1 MAILWGIL
9 IGLSLYTIAVMW
21 LDRNG
26 ALPEYLGAQ
35 GPILT
40 LHTQRGKAFLDW
52 LAGPKR
58 FWRAW
63 ANAGVGIAL
72 VVMTGMFAFLA
83 YNAVIVARDPPPVTA
98 VNQPKNVLVI
108 PGVNDFLPLS
118 VAPEIVAGLAIG
130 LIVHEGGHGLLCRVE
145 DIDIDSMGLAFLAV
159 VPVGAFV
166 EPDEESRNQANR
178 GGQTRMFAAGV
189 TNNFAISAVM
199 LLLLFGPVIGSIAPA
214 TGAGVA
220 GAYDGSAAAQA
231 EIERGDRIVAV
242 DGASVADPGDLETT
256 LADADRTTSVTLA
269 DGTELTVERSLLV
282 VESVAGNPLNLS
294 IGETVLA
301 VNDTVV
307 HTETELRSALAERSV
322 ATIETD
328 DGSTTGPVGVYAT
341 RVEAEEPLA
350 TATGIAGSDSSVVI
364 TRVGGQRTVSTED
377 LQEALEGAAGR
388 TVGIE
393 VYVDGQR
400 RTADVTL
407 GEQPGG
413 DGYVGVRIARGTAG
427 VRMTDFGIRP
437 YPTRAYLQLMGGDVD
452 SESPLTDIVTPF
464 EPLLE
469 SVLGLTVVLLF
480 LPVASI
486 YGFPE
491 NFPGFVGPVEHCYT
505 VGGPLEPLGGGVFL
519 LANLLYGSAWIN
531 IQLGLFN
538 CIPAF
543 PLDGGHILRT
553 STEAVLSRLPFET
566 HREHVRIVT
575 VGVGVAMLTSL
586 LVMLFGP
593 YVLR

>member
-1 MAILWGIL
+1 MAVLWGIL
-9 IGLSLYTIAVMW
+9 IGLCLYTIAAMW
-21 LDRNG
+21 LDRHG
-26 ALPEYLGAQ
+26 ALPEYLGVQ

-40 LHTQRGKAFLDW
+40 LHTQRGKDFLDW

-83 YNAVIVARDPPPVTA
+83 YNAVIVARNPPPVTA

-145 DIDIDSMGLAFLAV
+145 DIDIDSMGLAFLAI

-166 EPDEESRNQANR
+166 EPDEESRKQADR

-220 GAYDGSAAAQA
+220 GAYDESAAAQA
-231 EIERGDRIVAV
+231 GIDRGDRIVAV
-242 DGASVADPGDLETT
+242 DGASVADAGDLETT
-256 LADADRTTSVTLA
+256 LADADRMTSVTLA
-269 DGTELTVERSLLV
+269 DGTELNVERSLLV

-301 VNDTVV
+301 VNDTAV

-341 RVEAEEPLA
+341 RVEPEEPLA
-350 TATGIAGSDSSVVI
+350 NATGIAGSDATVVL
-364 TRVGGQRTVSTED
+364 TRVAGQRTVSTDD
-377 LQEALEGAAGR
+377 LQEALEGTAGQ
-388 TVGIE
+388 TVAVE
-393 VYVDGQR
+393 LYVDGQR

-427 VRMTDFGIRP
+427 VRVTDFGVRP

-452 SESPLTDIVTPF
+452 SEGPLTDMLTPF
-464 EPLLE
+464 EPLLK

-491 NFPGFVGPVEHCYT
+491 NFPGFVGPVENFYT

-519 LANLLYGSAWIN
+519 LANLLYWSAWIN
-531 IQLGLFN
+531 IQLGFFN

-553 STEAVLSRLPFET
+553 STETVLSRLPFEM
-566 HREHVRIVT
+566 HREHVRVVT
-575 VGVGVAMLTSL
+575 VGVGLTMLFSL

-593 YVLR
+593 HVIQ

>member
-1 MAILWGIL
+1 MAVLWGIL
-9 IGLSLYTIAVMW
+9 IGLFVYTIVAMW
-21 LDRNG
+21 LERTG
-26 ALPEYLGAQ
+26 ALPEYLGVQ

-52 LAGPKR
+52 LAGPRR

-63 ANAGVGIAL
+63 ANLGVGIAL
-72 VVMTGMFAFLA
+72 VVMGGMFAFLA
-83 YNAVIVARDPPPVTA
+83 YNAVIVARNPPPVTA

-145 DIDIDSMGLAFLAV
+145 DIEIDSMGLALLAI

-166 EPDEESRNQANR
+166 EPDEASRNEADR

-214 TGAGVA
+214 SGAAVA
-220 GAYDGSAAAQA
+220 GSYDGSAAAQA
-231 EIERGDRIVAV
+231 GIERGDRIVAV
-242 DGASVADPGDLETT
+242 GGETIGDAGDLESA
-256 LADADRTTSVTLA
+256 LAEGDRELSVTLA
-269 DGTELTVERSLLV
+269 DGREATVERSLLV

-294 IGETVLA
+294 IGETIVA
-301 VNDTVV
+301 VNGTAVT
-307 HTETELRSALAERSV
+307 TESELRGALSDRSV
-322 ATIETD
+322 ATVETD
-328 DGSTTGPVGVYAT
+328 EGTQTAPVGVYVTSVEAGEPLSKAIGFSGGDRTVVVT
-341 RVEAEEPLA
+341 RVDGE
-350 TATGIAGSDSSVVI
+350 
-364 TRVGGQRTVSTED
+364 RTISTQD
-377 LQEALEGAAGR
+377 LSQTLEGKAGQ
-388 TVGIE
+388 TVPVE
-393 VYVDGQR
+393 TYVDGQR
-400 RTADVTL
+400 RTVDVTL
-407 GEQPGG
+407 GEQSDGE
-413 DGYVGVRIARGTAG
+413 GYVGVRIARGTAG
-427 VRMTDFGIRP
+427 VSVTDFGVRP
-437 YPTRAYLQLMGGDVD
+437 YPTRAYLRLMGGDVD
-452 SESPLTDIVTPF
+452 SEGPLTDMLSPF

-469 SVLGLTVVLLF
+469 SMLGLTVVMLF

-491 NFPGFVGPVEHCYT
+491 NFPGFVGPVENFYT
-505 VGGPLEPLGGGVFL
+505 VSGPLESLGGGVFL
-519 LANLLYGSAWIN
+519 LANLLYWSAWIN
-531 IQLGLFN
+531 IQLGFFN

-553 STEAVLSRLPFET
+553 STEAVLSRLPFDA
-566 HREHVRIVT
+566 HREHVRVVT
-575 VGVGVAMLTSL
+575 VGVGLTMLVSL

-593 YVLR
+593 HLIR